1 MLKYHNF
8 QLPYFPVLYS
18 PAIPHKLL
26 VMGDPIAGKHA
37 GGIFNTL
44 PAVLIRAISN
54 GPGGLRFGMYCGWI
68 NTAATLFATP
78 SKPAVLL
85 APGKKERER
94 QNRSLLNMKYE
105 KLYKEILQ

>member
-44 PAVLIRAISN
+44 PAVLIRAISKRS
-54 GPGGLRFGMYCGWI
+54 GGVEVRNVLWMDKYCRDLI
-68 NTAATLFATP
+68 CYPLEASCTLSAW
-78 SKPAVLL
+78 
-85 APGKKERER
+85 KKRERETEPIIT
-94 QNRSLLNMKYE
+94 KYE
-105 KLYKEILQ
+105 I